1 MTDDDFSGSGP
12 FNQTMWIRGNV
23 FIQNANPGKHSQVL
37 VVFNDTGLANENMS
51 IQVLQNT
58 YVGNGKANNAGG
70 GAAFV
75 HLSNADGTAMS
86 ATISNNIISGTTLP
100 VLVENTSAAAAAGTN
115 NWLKTGVAPGP
126 LANSVFSA
134 GPGFANSAAF
144 DYTLLPGSA
153 PIGQAAALGPG
164 LPPTREYFQNQTVAR
179 EYRIRSSAK
188 DLGAFESTTSGSQ
201 IGPYDSVPLPV
212 LTATLVGSQ
221 IQLTWPLTASCFAL
235 EQTPSLAGSTSWSE
249 VPGAYTFAPGGFSV
263 SLPVSGQTGFFRLYK

>member
-1 MTDDDFSGSGP
+1 MFTIACKPKTSTSARTAFLEYNWFARAANYEGDLMTDDDFSGSGT

-23 FIQNANPGKHSQVL
+23 FIQNANPGNHSQVL

-58 YVGNGKANNAGG
+58 YIGNGKANNAGG

-75 HLSNADGTAMS
+75 HLSNAEGTAMS

-100 VLVENTSAAAAAGTN
+100 VLIENTSAGAAAGTN
-115 NWLKTGVAPGP
+115 NWLKTGVTPGP

-153 PIGQAAALGPG
+153 PIGQAAALDSG
-164 LPPTREYFQNQTVAR
+164 LPPTREYFQIRRSPENIASAPQRRIWAPSKAR
-179 EYRIRSSAK
+179 RAARSL
-188 DLGAFESTTSGSQ
+188 DLTTPFHYPSSR
-201 IGPYDSVPLPV
+201 PPSSVRK
-212 LTATLVGSQ
+212 S
-221 IQLTWPLTASCFAL
+221 S
-235 EQTPSLAGSTSWSE
+235 
-249 VPGAYTFAPGGFSV
+249 
-263 SLPVSGQTGFFRLYK
+263 